1 MCFAVADYVRGGSR
15 AGRTSGKCES
25 DERHER
31 HGRFRLIAR
40 VAGKLVAKEL
50 DRVEI
55 FTSGGVAYE
64 LAIPLGVYETL
75 PRIGE
80 QVELQAHLVVREDA
94 FLLFGFATVTEK
106 RVFQRLLTANG
117 VGPSLALGLLSTL
130 SAERLVR
137 AIREKDITTLQGVP
151 RVGKKK
157 AERLVLDL
165 SDKLDDVA
173 GSPVSAGPRAEG
185 ASAEDAIRALVSLGY
200 ATVDAEKAVRSVLDT
215 GPTKLSAPELIR
227 SALAKIGGR

>member
-1 MCFAVADYVRGGSR
+1 MISR
-15 AGRTSGKCES
+15 
-25 DERHER
+25 
-31 HGRFRLIAR
+31 L
-40 VAGKLVAKEL
+40 AGKLVAKEL

-75 PRIGE
+75 PRVGE

-94 FLLFGFATVTEK
+94 FLLFGFATVSEK

-130 SAERLVR
+130 SADRLVR

-173 GSPVSAGPRAEG
+173 GSPASSGPRAEG

-200 ATVDAEKAVRSVLDT
+200 ATIDAEKAVRAVLDS
-215 GPTKLSAPELIR
+215 GGTKLSAPELIR

>member
-1 MCFAVADYVRGGSR
+1 V
-15 AGRTSGKCES
+15 
-25 DERHER
+25 
-31 HGRFRLIAR
+31 IAR
-40 VAGKLVAKEL
+40 IAGKLVAKEL

-80 QVELQAHLVVREDA
+80 QTELHTHLVVREDA
-94 FLLFGFATVTEK
+94 FLLFGFATVNEK

-130 SAERLVR
+130 SADRLVR
-137 AIREKDITTLQGVP
+137 AIREKDIVTLQGVP

-173 GSPVSAGPRAEG
+173 GSAVISGPRAEG
-185 ASAEDAIRALVSLGY
+185 ASGEDAIRALVSLGY
-200 ATVDAEKAVRSVLDT
+200 ATVDAEKAVRSVIDT

-227 SALAKIGGR
+227 AALAKIGGR

>member
-1 MCFAVADYVRGGSR
+1 MIS
-15 AGRTSGKCES
+15 
-25 DERHER
+25 
-31 HGRFRLIAR
+31 R

-55 FTSGGVAYE
+55 MTSGGVAYE
-64 LAIPLGVYETL
+64 LAIPLGVYEAL
-75 PRIGE
+75 PRVGE
-80 QVELQAHLVVREDA
+80 QADLYTHLVVREDA
-94 FLLFGFATVTEK
+94 FLLFGFATVNEK

-130 SAERLVR
+130 SADRLVR
-137 AIREKDITTLQGVP
+137 AIREKDIATLQGVP

-173 GSPVSAGPRAEG
+173 GTVSLSGLRAEG

-200 ATVDAEKAVRSVLDT
+200 ATIDAEKAVRSVLDT
-215 GPTKLSAPELIR
+215 GPVKLSAPELIR

>member
-1 MCFAVADYVRGGSR
+1 M
-15 AGRTSGKCES
+15 
-25 DERHER
+25 
-31 HGRFRLIAR
+31 IAR
-40 VAGKLVAKEL
+40 IQGKLVAKEL

-55 FTSGGVAYE
+55 CTSGSVTYE

-75 PRIGE
+75 PRVGE
-80 QVELQAHLVVREDA
+80 QTELHTHLVVREDA
-94 FLLFGFATVTEK
+94 FLLFGFATVNEK

-130 SAERLVR
+130 SADRLVR
-137 AIREKDITTLQGVP
+137 AIREKDIATLQGVP

-173 GSPVSAGPRAEG
+173 GAPIVSGPRAEG

-200 ATVDAEKAVRSVLDT
+200 ATIDAEKAVRSVIDT

-227 SALAKIGGR
+227 AALAKIGGR

>member
-1 MCFAVADYVRGGSR
+1 M
-15 AGRTSGKCES
+15 
-25 DERHER
+25 
-31 HGRFRLIAR
+31 IAR
-40 VAGKLVAKEL
+40 IAGKLVAKEL

-75 PRIGE
+75 PRVGE
-80 QVELQAHLVVREDA
+80 QVELQTHLVVREDA
-94 FLLFGFATVTEK
+94 FLLFGFATVNEK

-137 AIREKDITTLQGVP
+137 AIREKDIATLQGVP

-173 GSPVSAGPRAEG
+173 GASIRVGPARGGCERRGRHSSAGVAGLRDRRCREG
-185 ASAEDAIRALVSLGY
+185 RALGARHGSRQ
-200 ATVDAEKAVRSVLDT
+200 AVRAGAHPRGAREDRRA
-215 GPTKLSAPELIR
+215 LSRPFAACRARLR
-227 SALAKIGGR
+227 